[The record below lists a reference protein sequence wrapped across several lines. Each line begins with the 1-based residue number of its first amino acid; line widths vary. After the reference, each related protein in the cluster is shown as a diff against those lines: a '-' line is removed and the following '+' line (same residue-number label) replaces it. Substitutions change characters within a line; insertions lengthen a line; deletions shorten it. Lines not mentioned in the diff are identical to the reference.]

1 MTGNIEDL
9 QEIWGTL
16 DVCYVRPEKYNT
28 EELLPIVNFRRYK
41 AFENRTISEINS
53 LLRAIIGAKSVSL
66 LRMLINDQ
74 SHVIIMGR
82 VLAATSSSQPH

>member
-9 QEIWGTL
+9 QEIWSTL

-41 AFENRTISEINS
+41 AFDNRTIRELYHS
-53 LLRAIIGAKSVSL
+53 
-66 LRMLINDQ
+66 
-74 SHVIIMGR
+74 
-82 VLAATSSSQPH
+82 